1 MDKTVGYAPTF
12 VMNILHWW
20 RVIAHRARTFFA
32 LTQKRQVLW
41 WAGHKYCLS
50 NLWQYQL
57 GIESNL
63 SAAEVRAQST
73 VHFPSFCSV
82 EWTLIGTC
90 FLHFIAYF
98 INHAVQ

>member
-32 LTQKRQVLW
+32 LTQKRQVLC
-41 WAGHKYCLS
+41 WAGHKYCPS

-63 SAAEVRAQST
+63 PALEGRAQST
-73 VHFPSFCSV
+73 VHLPSFYSV
-82 EWTLIGTC
+82 EWTLIGTR
-90 FLHFIAYF
+90 FL
-98 INHAVQ
+98 